1 MEDIL
6 SFLRCI
12 ADDTRLKMLKL
23 LLEDEF
29 CVCQLTAILDKSQ
42 SSVSQHLRYFKELE
56 LVKEKKDSKW
66 TYYSINRKKYDEY
79 LAKIFT
85 LSGKTFTELNLDKM
99 KERYKIVKSEKPC
112 ETRQKIK

>member
-1 MEDIL
+1 MDKIL
-6 SFLRCI
+6 SFLKCI
-12 ADDTRLKMLKL
+12 GDKTRLKMLKL

-85 LSGKTFTELNLDKM
+85 LSGKTFSELNLDKM
-99 KERYKIVKSEKPC
+99 EERYEIVKSEKPC